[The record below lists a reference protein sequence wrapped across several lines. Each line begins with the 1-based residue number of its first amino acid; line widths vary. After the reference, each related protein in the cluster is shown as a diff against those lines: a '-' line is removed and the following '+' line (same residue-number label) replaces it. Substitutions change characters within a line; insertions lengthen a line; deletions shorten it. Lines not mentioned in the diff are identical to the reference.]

1 MNDDGSVQ
9 VELKNVG
16 KRFADRTVLEDISL
30 RVRRGQFVALLGP
43 SGCGKT
49 TLLNI
54 LAGLIGLGE
63 GAVEFDGAPWSSRGY
78 TLAPERRNVGM
89 VFQDFALWPH
99 MTVFDNVAFGLKVKK
114 PPDKQFR
121 TAVSAALEMVQMS
134 GYENYYPHQL
144 SGGQKQRIAIARTLA
159 PRPSLMLMDEPLSNL
174 DSKLREQMRWDLLNI
189 VQEAN
194 ITTIYVTHDQ
204 TEALSMADH
213 LVLLN
218 EGRIE
223 QQGAP
228 SQVYREPATVF
239 AASFLGAANVLHG
252 RVTGRSGKVATVD
265 CLGKKIQA
273 ISPASVGEKL
283 ALIIRP
289 AEIHVGDSR
298 REVEELGTRLHATVE
313 QRAFQGTNWQYR
325 VAVDA
330 DPERVLEVQDSSEY
344 PIGESLRLWMPAGQC
359 RLVTARLKG

>member
-1 MNDDGSVQ
+1 MNDDCSVQ

-16 KRFADRTVLEDISL
+16 KRFAGRAVLEDISL
-30 RVRRGQFVALLGP
+30 RVERGRFVALLGP

-54 LAGLIGLGE
+54 LAGLIGLDE
-63 GAVEFDGAPWSSRGY
+63 GSVEFEGTPWSSRGH

-99 MTVFDNVAFGLKVKK
+99 MTVFENVAFGLKVKK

-121 TAVSAALEMVQMS
+121 TAVSSALEMVRMN
-134 GYENYYPHQL
+134 GYENHYPHQL

-174 DSKLREQMRWDLLNI
+174 DSKLREQMRWDLLDI
-189 VQEAN
+189 VREAG

-218 EGRIE
+218 EGHIE
-223 QQGAP
+223 QQGPP

-239 AASFLGAANVLHG
+239 AASFLGAANVLNG
-252 RVTGRSGKVATVD
+252 LVTGRSGKIATVE

-273 ISPASVGEKL
+273 MSPASVGEKL

-289 AEIHVGDSR
+289 AEIRVGGSGH
-298 REVEELGTRLHATVE
+298 EVEELGTRLYATVE
-313 QRAFQGTNWQYR
+313 QRAFHGTSWQYR
-325 VAVDA
+325 VALD
-330 DPERVLEVQDSSEY
+330 DNPDLVLELQDSSEH
-344 PIGESLRLWMPAGQC
+344 PIGASLRLWLPAGRC
-359 RLVTARLKG
+359 RLVNETLGE